1 MDARLQNRIQRYGWD
16 RAAPAYESAWS
27 AQLAPGQTL
36 MLGLA
41 GIRRGDRVLD
51 VACGGGTVTRR
62 AAVLAGPEGYVLG
75 TDISAGMV
83 AEAQGAAANDPA
95 VAFRRMPADALD
107 LEAEGFDVALCAF
120 GLMYVPDPV
129 RGLSEMWRVL
139 RPGGRAAVAV
149 WGPRSRCGWAEVF
162 PIVDARVESEVCPLF
177 FQLGQGEA
185 LRAAMAAAGFVD
197 IEVRRISP
205 RLDYASAD
213 EALTAAFDAGPVA
226 LAYGRFDTGTRAAV
240 QAEYLASIAPY
251 AAGAGYALPAEFVV
265 ASGRRPEVSSG

>member
-27 AQLAPGQTL
+27 AQLEPGQTL

-62 AAVLAGPEGYVLG
+62 AAALAGPEGAVLG
-75 TDISAGMV
+75 TDISDGMV
-83 AEAQGAAANDPA
+83 AEAQGAAANDPM

-107 LEAEGFDVALCAF
+107 LPAESFDVALCAF

-129 RGLSEMWRVL
+129 RGLAEMWRVL

-149 WGPRSRCGWAEVF
+149 WGPRARCGWAEVF

-213 EALTAAFDAGPVA
+213 EALVAAFDAGPVA
-226 LAYGRFDTGTRAAV
+226 LAYGRFDAGVRAAV
-240 QAEYLASIAPY
+240 RAEYLASIAPY

-265 ASGRRPEVSSG
+265 ASGRRPDVSSG